1 MNQNSS
7 TKYEHPDFYKS
18 PLGTVY
24 AKKRE
29 ITYPHLYAV
38 FLLDSHNTSWF
49 YIREDGTC
57 YWEHTRKDKDKV
69 TVDADNLQMDL
80 FGKPILSKEF
90 IMKAVL

>member
-1 MNQNSS
+1 MDEINSN
-7 TKYEHPDFYKS
+7 FYRS

-24 AKKRE
+24 EKKSE
-29 ITYPHLYAV
+29 KTYPHLYAV

-69 TVDADNLQMDL
+69 TNDADNLQMDL
-80 FGKPILSKEF
+80 FHKPNLSKEF
-90 IMKAVL
+90 VMREIF